1 MTDEKKVQIK
11 YIGKKEFMPDFI
23 SGSGKN
29 WEGYG
34 DVQEVT
40 VEQSKKLLVHDDE
53 FAEAAAHDALLVKQE
68 EERAAREE
76 ENARAEA
83 EKLKAEQAAAEEIA
97 AKQQEE
103 ARLKAE
109 ADAKA
114 REEQAKADAEVE
126 RVKAEQESAKAAP
139 ADGAA
144 TVPAAEEIA
153 VMNKL
158 ALLDLAAAHAVTVND
173 AAPVVTLRNQLTAA
187 LHPAS

>member
-1 MTDEKKVQIK
+1 MTDEKKIQIK

-53 FAEAAAHDALLVKQE
+53 FAEASVHDALLVKQE
-68 EERAAREE
+68 EERAAQEE

-103 ARLKAE
+103 AHLKAE
-109 ADAKA
+109 AEAL
-114 REEQAKADAEVE
+114 EEQAKADAEAA
-126 RVKAEQESAKAAP
+126 RVKAEQEAAKSAP
-139 ADGAA
+139 AAGASI
-144 TVPAAEEIA
+144 VPTAEEIA
-153 VMNKL
+153 AMNKL
-158 ALLDLAAAHAVTVND
+158 ALLDLAAAHTVTVND
-173 AAPVVTLRNQLTAA
+173 AAPVPTLRNQLIAA
-187 LHPAS
+187 LHPAA